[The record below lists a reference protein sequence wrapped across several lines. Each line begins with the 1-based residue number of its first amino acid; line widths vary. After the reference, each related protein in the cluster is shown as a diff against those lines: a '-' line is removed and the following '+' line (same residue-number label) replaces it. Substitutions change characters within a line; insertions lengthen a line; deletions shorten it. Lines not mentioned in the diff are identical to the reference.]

1 MTAMKATRYYGKHD
15 IRTEEIPEPEVM
27 AGYVKVKNEWTGIC
41 GTDLHE
47 YDDGPMFCPAPGVTH
62 SLTGVSL
69 PIVLGHEIA
78 GVVSEIGEGV
88 TKVKVGDRVS
98 VEPYVV
104 CNKCEFCLEGRYN
117 ICTSAAFLGLSAGS
131 GGFAEFCVA
140 EERFVHPLG
149 DLSTEVGAL
158 VEPLAVAHH
167 AIVRSGVKAGQTAA
181 VIGAGPIG
189 LFVTAILK
197 AIGVETVYNVEI
209 SAIRKEKAAA
219 SGSTL
224 VIDPTQ
230 EDAVAKIHELTG
242 GRGVDVAFEAVGA
255 SPALQTAIDVTKTGG
270 NVVNISIW
278 SRKAE
283 IDLFG
288 LVARE
293 VNLMGTLAYCNDHAA
308 VIKLLQEGKL
318 TNVEQYITGRISAE
332 DVVVQGI
339 EQLIN
344 NKEEHVKILVHP

>member
-1 MTAMKATRYYGKHD
+1 MKATRYYGKHD
-15 IRTEEIPEPEVM
+15 IRTDDIPEPTVA

-47 YDDGPMFCPAPGVTH
+47 YDDGPMFCPAPGATH
-62 SLTGVSL
+62 PLTGMKL

-78 GVVSEIGEGV
+78 GVVAEIGAGV
-88 TKVKVGDRVS
+88 TKVKVGDRVA

-104 CNKCEFCLEGRYN
+104 CNECEFCLEGRYN
-117 ICTSAAFLGLSAGS
+117 ICTKAAFLGLSAGS
-131 GGFAEFCVA
+131 GGFAEFCVQ

-167 AIVRSGVKAGQTAA
+167 AIVRSGVQAGQTA
-181 VIGAGPIG
+181 VVVGAGPIG
-189 LFVTAILK
+189 LFVTAILR

-209 SAIRKEKAAA
+209 SAIRKAKAEA

-224 VIDPTQ
+224 VLDPTQ
-230 EDAVAKIHELTG
+230 EDVVAKIHELTG

-255 SPALQTAIDVTKTGG
+255 SPALQTAIDVTKSGG
-270 NVVNISIW
+270 SVVNISIW

-293 VNLMGTLAYCNDHAA
+293 VSLIGTLAYCNDHAA
-308 VIKLLQEGKL
+308 VIKLLQDGKL
-318 TNVEQYITGRISAE
+318 TNVEQYITGRISADDLIE
-332 DVVVQGI
+332 KGL
-339 EQLIN
+339 EQLIH
-344 NKEEHVKILVHP
+344 NKEENVKILVHP

>member
-1 MTAMKATRYYGKHD
+1 MKATRYYGKHD
-15 IRTEEIPEPEVM
+15 IRTEDIPEPATI

-47 YDDGPMFCPAPGVTH
+47 YDDGPMFCPAPGASH
-62 SLTGVSL
+62 PLTGMKL
-69 PIVLGHEIA
+69 PIVLGHEIS
-78 GVVSEIGEGV
+78 GVVAEIGEGV
-88 TKVKVGDRVS
+88 TKVKVGDRVA

-104 CNKCEFCLEGRYN
+104 CNECEFCKEGRYN
-117 ICTSAAFLGLSAGS
+117 ICTKAAFLGLSGES

-149 DLSTEVGAL
+149 ELSTEVGAL

-167 AIVRSGVKAGQTAA
+167 AIMRSGVQAGQTA
-181 VIGAGPIG
+181 VVVGAGPIG
-189 LFVTAILK
+189 LFVTAILR

-209 SAIRKEKAAA
+209 SAIRKAKAQA

-224 VIDPTQ
+224 VIDPTE
-230 EDAVAKIHELTG
+230 EDVVKKIHELTN

-255 SPALQTAIDVTKTGG
+255 SPALQTAIDVTKSGG

-293 VNLMGTLAYCNDHAA
+293 VSLIGTLAYCNDHAA
-308 VIKLLQEGKL
+308 VIKLLQDGKL
-318 TNVEQYITGRISAE
+318 TNVEQYITGRISA
-332 DVVVQGI
+332 DD
-339 EQLIN
+339 LIKKGLEELIH
-344 NKEEHVKILVHP
+344 NKDENVKILVHP

>member
-1 MTAMKATRYYGKHD
+1 MKATRYYGKHD
-15 IRTEEIPEPEVM
+15 IRTEEIDEPQVK
-27 AGYVKVKNEWTGIC
+27 AGHVKVRNEWTGIC

-47 YDDGPMFCPAPGVTH
+47 YDDGPMFCPAPGH
-62 SLTGVSL
+62 SHPLTGVAL

-78 GVVSEIGEGV
+78 GVVAEVGEGV
-88 TKVKVGDRVS
+88 TKVKVGDKVS
-98 VEPYVV
+98 VEPYLV
-104 CNKCEFCLEGRYN
+104 CNECEFCKDGRYN
-117 ICTSAAFLGLSAGS
+117 ICTKAAFLGLSGES

-167 AIVRSGVKAGQTAA
+167 AIVRSGIKPGQTAL
-181 VIGAGPIG
+181 VVGAGPIG
-189 LFVTAILK
+189 LFVTAILR

-209 SAIRKEKAAA
+209 SAIRKAKAEAA
-219 SGSTL
+219 GSTL
-224 VIDPTQ
+224 VIDPTA
-230 EDAVAKIHELTG
+230 ENAVAKIHELTG

-255 SPALQTAIDVTKTGG
+255 SPALQTAIDATKTGG

-278 SRKAE
+278 SHNAD
-283 IDLFG
+283 INLFG

-293 VNLMGTLAYCNDHAA
+293 VNLMGTLAYCNDHAP

-318 TNVEQYITGRISAE
+318 KNVEQFITGRISAE
-332 DVVVQGI
+332 DVVEKGI
-339 EQLIN
+339 DQLIN
-344 NKEEHVKILVHP
+344 NKEENVKILVHP

>member
-1 MTAMKATRYYGKHD
+1 MRATRYYGKHD
-15 IRTEEIPEPEVM
+15 IRIEDVSEPSVRP
-27 AGYVKVKNEWTGIC
+27 GHVKVKNEWTGIC

-47 YDDGPMFCPAPGVTH
+47 YDDGPMFCPAPGATH
-62 SLTGVSL
+62 PLTGEKL

-78 GVVSEIGEGV
+78 GVVAEVGEGV

-104 CNKCEFCLEGRYN
+104 CNECEFCLSGRYN
-117 ICTSAAFLGLSAGS
+117 ICTSAAFLGLSGDS
-131 GGFAEFCVA
+131 GGFAEYCVA
-140 EERFVHPLG
+140 LERFVHPLG

-167 AIVRSGVKAGQTAA
+167 AIVRSGVQPGQTAA

-189 LFVTAILK
+189 LFVTAILR

-209 SAIRKEKAAA
+209 SAIRKAKAEA

-224 VIDPTQ
+224 VIDPTK
-230 EDAVAKIHELTG
+230 ENAVEKILELTG
-242 GRGVDVAFEAVGA
+242 GRGVDVAFEAVGVSA
-255 SPALQTAIDVTKTGG
+255 ALQTAIDVTKSGG

-278 SRKAE
+278 SHKAE

-293 VNLMGTLAYCNDHAA
+293 VSLMGTLAYCNDHAP

-318 TNVEQYITGRISAE
+318 KNVEQFITGRISID
-332 DVVVQGI
+332 DVI
-339 EQLIN
+339 EKGLDELIN
-344 NKEEHVKILVHP
+344 NKEENVKILVHP